1 MPDRRRLLQGLS
13 AGSLS
18 LLLSAYLRQAVAAGG
33 KPVPPGLYRIDGEVR
48 INGQPARP
56 GQAIG
61 PGDAIHTGPAASA
74 IYVVGEDAF
83 LQRENTRVS
92 LGEGL
97 LKDVLRLT
105 TGKLLSVFA
114 KGSRRIETPTVT
126 IGIRGTGCYLE
137 AEEKRV
143 YFCLCYGTADVSPLA
158 EPGRVETITT
168 RHHDHPVYL
177 HADQGM
183 PMMAPA
189 SVINHSDAELILLE
203 NLVGRWPPFY
213 GQGERY

>member
-1 MPDRRRLLQGLS
+1 
-13 AGSLS
+13 
-18 LLLSAYLRQAVAAGG
+18 
-33 KPVPPGLYRIDGEVR
+33 VPPGLQHLKGDVR
-48 INGQPARP
+48 INEQPAHQ
-56 GQAIG
+56 GQRVT
-61 PGDAIHTGPAASA
+61 PGDTISTGPEAEA
-74 IYVVGEDAF
+74 IYVIGSDAF
-83 LQRENTRVS
+83 LQRENTTVS
-92 LGEGL
+92 LGAGAL
-97 LKDVLRLT
+97 QNVLRLVS
-105 TGKLLSVFA
+105 GKLLSVFA
-114 KGSRRIETPTVT
+114 KGNRRIETPTAT

-137 AEEKRV
+137 AEERRV

-158 EPGRVETITT
+158 EPGRVETIAT